1 MANTWVILLGHASPT
16 LNVNV
21 GDNLIIAACSPYRF
35 CVTSNNSGN
44 FSPALPSGKDF
55 QAGEVWPANGGVSV
69 ATTAGTIS
77 WDHQN
82 SGTECSSAKLVGGGH
97 TIVVS

>member
-1 MANTWVILLGHASPT
+1 MPNTWVIVLGYAPQT
-16 LNVNV
+16 LDMDV
-21 GDNLIIAACSPYRF
+21 GDNLIIVACSPYRF
-35 CVTSNNSGN
+35 CVTSNNSNN
-44 FSPALPSGKDF
+44 FTPALPNGKDF
-55 QAGEVWPANGGVSV
+55 QAGEVWPPDGAVSV

-82 SGTECSSAKLVGGGH
+82 SGTECASAKLEGGGH

>member
-1 MANTWVILLGHASPT
+1 MANTWVILLGHAPQT

-21 GDNLIIAACSPYRF
+21 GDNLIIAACAPYRF
-35 CVTSNNSGN
+35 CVTSGNSSN
-44 FSPALPSGKDF
+44 FSPALPTGTDF
-55 QAGEVWPANGGVSV
+55 QAGEVWPASGGVSV
-69 ATTAGTIS
+69 AMTAGTIS

-82 SGTECSSAKLVGGGH
+82 SGTECPSAAMVGGGH